1 MWSVREHKTKE
12 NGLFAADLIKQK
24 PYVNISL
31 TDFAYYLTYQM
42 KMKTRQESEVFFHG
56 KNGIFSNRSSGI
68 FRKPC
73 M

>member
-31 TDFAYYLTYQM
+31 TDFDYYLTYQM
-42 KMKTRQESEVFFHG
+42 KMKTR
-56 KNGIFSNRSSGI
+56 
-68 FRKPC
+68 
-73 M
+73 